1 MLDRLYS
8 VLGLALPH
16 RACVLM
22 YHRIAKPDADIWKIA
37 VDPVHFEQQI
47 QFLRKKTTVLSV
59 PELVEAVRNKKVK
72 SNTVAITFDDGYADN
87 FLVAKPILDYYAVPA
102 TFFVASQTI
111 GTTTEFWWD
120 ELEHILLFS
129 PQLPAAFSLRVA
141 GQLLTASL
149 EPETHLSNALQQQ
162 LQRWDASNEPATSR
176 RASLFLAVW
185 QQLRPLP
192 YSEQQQCMRAI
203 REWASVSP
211 SQRPDYRAMSVAE
224 LRQLADSELHT
235 IGLHT
240 HTHPALAFHAAEV
253 QEQEIR
259 RNKTFLEQQTNR
271 QPNILAY
278 PYGNHNQETI
288 AVATQLNLQ
297 ACFTTEAKLVRAEA
311 DKFRLGRFQV
321 LNSPLSSFAQ
331 QLRTWQK
338 G

>member
-1 MLDRLYS
+1 M
-8 VLGLALPH
+8 LGLALPH

-37 VDPVHFEQQI
+37 VDPVNFEQQI

-87 FLVAKPILDYYAVPA
+87 FLVAKPILDQYAVPA

-111 GTTTEFWWD
+111 GTTAEFWWD
-120 ELEHILLFS
+120 ELENILLFA
-129 PQLPAAFSLRVA
+129 PQLPAAFSLLVA
-141 GQLLTASL
+141 DQLITASL
-149 EPETHLSNALQQQ
+149 EQETHLSDALRLQ
-162 LQRWDASNEPATSR
+162 LQHWDASNEPAPSH
-176 RASLFLAVW
+176 RASLFLKVW
-185 QQLRPLP
+185 QQLRPL
-192 YSEQQQCMRAI
+192 SHAEQQQQLHAI
-203 REWASVSP
+203 REWASMLP

-224 LRQLADSELHT
+224 LRTLASSELHT

-240 HTHPALAFHAAEV
+240 HTHPALAFHTAEV
-253 QEQEIR
+253 QQQEIQ
-259 RNKTFLEQQTNR
+259 RNKTFLEQHTGH
-271 QPNILAY
+271 QPTILAY

-288 AVATQLNLQ
+288 AVAAQLHLQ
-297 ACFTTEAKLVRAEA
+297 ACFTTEVKLVGHDS

-321 LNSPLSSFAQ
+321 LNNPVSSFAQ
-331 QLRTWQK
+331 QLHKWQK